1 MNKKIKEIDIN
12 AFRAYKDMQKFNFI
26 HNGTGKVA
34 DLVTIYA
41 PNGYGKTSF
50 FDAVEWA
57 ITNKIGR
64 LGSGSVIKEELSEE
78 KNYV

>member
-1 MNKKIKEIDIN
+1 MNKKIKEIDIS
-12 AFRAYKDMQKFNFI
+12 AFRAYKNMQKFNFI
-26 HNGTGKVA
+26 HKKTGEIA

-57 ITNKIGR
+57 ITERIGR
-64 LGSGSVIKEELSEE
+64 LEVVSQFK
-78 KNYV
+78 KN